1 MEQDETLRLYY
12 GCADTCVSMA
22 EAKLSEVI
30 QFVKTHSF

>member
-1 MEQDETLRLYY
+1 MERDETLRLYY

-30 QFVKTHSF
+30 RFVKTHSF